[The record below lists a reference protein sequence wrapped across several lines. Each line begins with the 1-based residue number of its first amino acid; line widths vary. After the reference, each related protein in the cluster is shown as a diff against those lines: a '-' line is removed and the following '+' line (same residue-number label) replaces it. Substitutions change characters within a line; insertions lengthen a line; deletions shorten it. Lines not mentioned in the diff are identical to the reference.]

1 MTKAKRGNKDGRIFV
16 RMPQT
21 LLDAVEKKAVAEY
34 LTLSEYVRKVLADA
48 VRK

>member
-1 MTKAKRGNKDGRIFV
+1 MNNKDGRIFV
-16 RMPQT
+16 RVPQV
-21 LLDAVEKKAVAEY
+21 LLDEAKKKAEAEY

>member
-1 MTKAKRGNKDGRIFV
+1 MTKVGNKDSRIFV

-21 LLDAVEKKAVAEY
+21 LLDKVENAATAED